1 MPSLPIPLFTALVLG
16 FLFLRNWLTEG
27 RVTALA
33 GLLGLCALQALI
45 ISLAQHYREPS
56 MLTVQPLTATLI
68 APAAWMAFQTTTQRD
83 PDGRDLIHLAGPLLA
98 IVAIAVAPIL
108 IDLLIPALFVG
119 YGTAIL
125 LRSLKG
131 ADALPRLRL
140 SGGEVPARLW
150 QIIGIALAASALSD
164 VLIIWLQI
172 AGLSHL
178 QPWVISGYS
187 VANLLIIGAV
197 SLSEPL
203 SSNPE
208 PAEAPPAPEPEI
220 DPDLMPR
227 LEALMSSERLYLDPD
242 LTLTRLAR
250 RLGVPAKKLS
260 IAINHTTGE
269 NVSRYIN
276 TARIRAAQ
284 QALTEGEN
292 VTTAMLSSGFNTKSN
307 FNREFLR
314 VTGES
319 PTAWVK
325 ART

>member
-45 ISLAQHYREPS
+45 ISLAQHYRVPS